1 MKFLVYA
8 ADESFPSYELEINT
22 MKELQEL
29 YKKYNEQLIVDF
41 ETNGIMVYNDYIE

>member
-1 MKFLVYA
+1 MKFLVCV
-8 ADESFPSYELEINT
+8 ADGSFPSYELEINT

-41 ETNGIMVYNDYIE
+41 ETNEIMVYNDYIE